1 MMMMERVA
9 KFKGDDDYERRGQDR
24 VRPRQRHCQREKDT
38 IGGPSQL
45 SPWKFGAQVHGR
57 KRLRPRQS
65 DEQASINEFRFLD
78 DLNGV

>member
-1 MMMMERVA
+1 MQNSMATMTMSDEARIA
-9 KFKGDDDYERRGQDR
+9 FGRGMAETL
-24 VRPRQRHCQREKDT
+24 PEKDT